1 MPTTTTAAAAAAAA
15 NGDGSEDYQPAGQAW
30 PGRGEGTTHIGFV
43 QRNACAYV
51 GGEGGGVV
59 AERLTGN
66 GAWWH
71 IVHVNDKRSAITQKP
86 HVLGGGGVGA
96 FHRRSGA
103 SRPNSIMYAF
113 AYAAM

>member
-51 GGEGGGVV
+51 GGEGGGGGGRKADRERGVV
-59 AERLTGN
+59 AYC
-66 GAWWH
+66 AC
-71 IVHVNDKRSAITQKP
+71 KR
-86 HVLGGGGVGA
+86 
-96 FHRRSGA
+96 
-103 SRPNSIMYAF
+103 
-113 AYAAM
+113 